1 MPIYLSRRKKKKRE
15 MLYKLLALPM
25 GDKDRKL
32 CEDGVVVRLGVVRG
46 VCRAERVPAGL
57 ESN

>member
-1 MPIYLSRRKKKKRE
+1 

-25 GDKDRKL
+25 GDKERKL